1 MRKILLRFK
10 TAFLFLITSLVLGPF
25 PALAQKIDLGV
36 DLVAGVPQNEWRENL
51 SEEGYGCLL
60 HIGSFIG
67 DTPLMIGT
75 DIGYMNYG
83 TDKRR
88 EIFSYSIPDVI
99 VDVRNTNNILM
110 LHGFARIQRRKGLVR
125 PYFEGL
131 LGFRYFFTR
140 TTIKEHWYTEPIVS
154 YTNFDDFSR
163 SWGIGMGVDIEIWQA
178 QRAVRSHG
186 IVDVSVNI
194 GLQQL
199 WGSEAEYLKKGSIEQ
214 DPYGGITYNVL
225 QSRTDMIVPK
235 IGIRV
240 RF

>member
-1 MRKILLRFK
+1 MMEMPLRLK
-10 TAFLFLITSLVLGPF
+10 TAFLFLFVGLVSGAV
-25 PALAQKIDLGV
+25 PASAQKIDLGL
-36 DLVAGVPQNEWRENL
+36 DMVAGVPQNEWRDNV
-51 SEEGYGCLL
+51 SEEGYGLSGHVGC
-60 HIGSFIG
+60 FV
-67 DTPLMIGT
+67 DDMPLMIGT

-88 EIFSYSIPDVI
+88 EIFSYTIPDVS

-110 LHGFARIQRRKGLVR
+110 FHGFARLQQRKGVFR

-131 LGFRYFFTR
+131 LGFRYLFTR
-140 TTIKEHWYTEPIVS
+140 TTIKEHWYTEPIAS

-163 SWGIGMGVDIEIWQA
+163 SWGFGIGADIAIWQ
-178 QRAVRSHG
+178 RKRIGRRHG
-186 IVDVSVNI
+186 VFDVSLNI
-194 GLQQL
+194 GIRQL
-199 WGSEAEYLKKGSIEQ
+199 WGSEAEYLKKGSIEP

-225 QSRTDMIVPK
+225 QSRTDMLVPK